1 MKQVQRLVTLALA
14 LFLIGLPAVTMA
26 QSSPTSP
33 AAPAAPAGQDKPTS
47 PALDK
52 PAPPSASPSTSP
64 STTSPSGR
72 VGSPSATPMS
82 AADCQNNG
90 WQKFG
95 LKSEAEC
102 TAKVKK

>member
-1 MKQVQRLVTLALA
+1 MKQVQRVVTLALA

-26 QSSPTSP
+26 QSSPSSP
-33 AAPAAPAGQDKPTS
+33 AAPAAPGADKPTS

-52 PAPPSASPSTSP
+52 PAPPSASPA
-64 STTSPSGR
+64 TTPPSGSS
-72 VGSPSATPMS
+72 VGKSPSATPMS

-102 TAKVKK
+102 SAKVKK